1 VQKIGEMRDADGVS
15 PVDLID
21 LEEAIRQGRV
31 SDALQLRYSPW
42 TGEDF
47 LALNQIPELREALD
61 SPNACFA
68 QHVRSPGFPKASTT
82 LSALMLLAGLLNLW
96 LLFRGWKINAFEA
109 GLMERYQSW
118 LTGFEPLL
126 LEGHWWS
133 PWSAQFV
140 HAGPGH
146 FLPNLAVIV
155 YAGYRVERALGA
167 TAFLAVSA
175 AAVACGGVL
184 VALFSGLP
192 VMGSSILGYGFLGA
206 LLTIGFRFGDTIP
219 KRHRRFYGYGNL
231 LLFAFLFVNGLRM
244 EQASHLG
251 HLGGLIGGIL
261 AASAVRPAV
270 CFRQP
275 KRQLQRKKNLALAV
289 ALSLFPLVW
298 VPGVHAFPALAL
310 GATAPVHLEKDGLR
324 FDLLNRLSRFGGRLR
339 GLPAWALGADSGEA
353 IFVGLEPI
361 PAGESMDADR
371 FGAFWRQ
378 GETLVAQVAVE
389 GVPLGAGWTVNA
401 LEIQDENGDWF
412 AVVEH
417 NLQRGQWLV
426 RAGYRIRS
434 NGVRPAA
441 FRQKFFGAFL
451 KTLVVESP
459 PALVQAQHEWG
470 LKKNTQTGLGLAN
483 QLNRMADWPAVEAI
497 YKVIAERD
505 PPQSRKSRR
514 RYNRILRERISL
526 WGAHPEIVPEGAL
539 EWVLS
544 ALGGTL
550 TDSGVQ
556 KSGIE
561 WLAANSRCNEA
572 KMAYDRFSGLRPRL
586 AANSGLPKHL
596 AEVCVEQGGSD

>member
-1 VQKIGEMRDADGVS
+1 MQQVGEMRDADGVS
-15 PVDLID
+15 PVDLIE
-21 LEEAIRQGRV
+21 LEDAIRQGRV
-31 SDALQLRYSPW
+31 SDALQLRYAPW

-47 LALNQIPELREALD
+47 LPLNQISELREALD

-68 QHVRSPGFPKASTT
+68 QHVRSPGFPKASTA
-82 LSALMLLAGLLNLW
+82 LSVLMLLAGLLNLW

-109 GLMERYQSW
+109 GLLERYQSW

-126 LEGHWWS
+126 LDGHWWS

-155 YAGYRVERALGA
+155 YAGYRVERTLGA
-167 TAFLAVSA
+167 TAFLTVSA
-175 AAVACGGVL
+175 ASVAFGGVL
-184 VALFSGLP
+184 VALFSTLP

-251 HLGGLIGGIL
+251 HLGGLLGGIL
-261 AASAVRPAV
+261 AASAVLPAV

-275 KRQLQRKKNLALAV
+275 KRQSQRKKNLSWAV
-289 ALSLFPLVW
+289 ALSLLPLVW
-298 VPGVHAFPALAL
+298 VPGVHAVPSLSF
-310 GATAPVHLEKDGLR
+310 GATTPVHLEKDGLR
-324 FDLLNRLSRFGGRLR
+324 FDLLNRLSHFDGRLR
-339 GLPAWALGADSGEA
+339 GLPAWALGAESGEA

-378 GETLVAQVAVE
+378 GEALVSQVAVVPE
-389 GVPLGAGWTVNA
+389 PLGLAWTANA

-412 AVVEH
+412 TVVEH

-434 NGVRPAA
+434 NGVKPAA
-441 FRQKFFGAFL
+441 FRQHFFGAFL
-451 KTLVVESP
+451 KTLVVEPP
-459 PALVQAQHEWG
+459 PALVQAQAEWG
-470 LKKNTQTGLGLAN
+470 LKKDTRTALKLAN
-483 QLNRMADWPAVEAI
+483 QLNRMADWPALEAV

-505 PPQSRKSRR
+505 PPRSRKSRR

-526 WGAHPEIVPEGAL
+526 WGAHPEVLPEGAL
-539 EWVLS
+539 QWVLG
-544 ALGGTL
+544 ALVVVP

-556 KSGIE
+556 KAGIL
-561 WLAANSRCNEA
+561 WLSLNNGCNEA
-572 KMAYDRFSGLRPRL
+572 KIAYDSFQVLRPRPAL
-586 AANSGLPKHL
+586 ASGIKDQL